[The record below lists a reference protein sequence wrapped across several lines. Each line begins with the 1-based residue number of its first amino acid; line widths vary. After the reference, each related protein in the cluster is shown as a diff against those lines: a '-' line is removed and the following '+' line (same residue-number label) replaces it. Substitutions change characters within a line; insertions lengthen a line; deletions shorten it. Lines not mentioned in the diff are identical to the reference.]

1 LEVKDTHATTIVIAR
16 DLYDELLGIMKL
28 NIPYSAWDDTYQVM
42 YDLQAL
48 GDDNNLKETY
58 LTNNFVEK

>member
-28 NIPYSAWDDTYQVM
+28 NIPYSAWDDTYQLM